1 MKQWVGVVTL
11 AENSL
16 AASCQSGHD
25 SHPSF
30 ALPSGCLPTDATP
43 SMISLFPTEIQPK
56 ALAREIEF
64 AEAIQSVSTCPVL
77 IEKIFRFAR
86 RANHHY

>member
-1 MKQWVGVVTL
+1 MECRNPDTYIR
-11 AENSL
+11 
-16 AASCQSGHD
+16 
-25 SHPSF
+25 F
-30 ALPSGCLPTDATP
+30 ALPSGCLATDATP
-43 SMISLFPTEIQPK
+43 SMISAASFRPEIRTQ
-56 ALAREIEF
+56 ALARKIEF

>member
-1 MKQWVGVVTL
+1 MI
-11 AENSL
+11 S
-16 AASCQSGHD
+16 AASFR
-25 SHPSF
+25 P
-30 ALPSGCLPTDATP
+30 
-43 SMISLFPTEIQPK
+43 EIQPK

-77 IEKIFRFAR
+77 IEKIFHFAR